1 MYVGRPIAQSIGSLV
16 SQNIIDRLGLASQ
29 EARKLARHLFLLSA
43 SQSLLKQGKIGQC
56 RNELK
61 ASKHKGA
68 QPQSN

>member
-43 SQSLLKQGKIGQC
+43 SQSQQGKIGQC